1 MKSLIAA
8 FGVFNLALSAADQQ
22 SYLDAT
28 MRREKNVQAGEGS
41 FFSKMLKKKGD
52 DDSDDDDDSPR
63 RQKKAKIVDSKVE
76 VMNDYYYVIDVE
88 IGTSA

>member
-1 MKSLIAA
+1 
-8 FGVFNLALSAADQQ
+8 
-22 SYLDAT
+22 
-28 MRREKNVQAGEGS
+28 
-41 FFSKMLKKKGD
+41 MLKKKGD

-63 RQKKAKIVDSKVE
+63 RQKKAKTVDSKVE